1 MIAPEFK
8 QTEEGKR
15 LGVYI
20 ETLNEIARTLL
31 NFHKEETC
39 CSEYSRHFEFQCPSN
54 KDELLLQLIIQE
66 IMLT

>member
-1 MIAPEFK
+1 MENCYKNAMTAAEFR

-39 CSEYSRHFEFQCPSN
+39 FSEYSRHFEFQLMPF
-54 KDELLLQLIIQE
+54 Q
-66 IMLT
+66 